1 MKKFKLVLVKC
12 VTLEREF
19 LGYYEIP
26 IKKKAPEDLD
36 DVEIARAAGEARFGR
51 NGYFV
56 GAERV

>member
-36 DVEIARAAGEARFGR
+36 DVEIARAAGESQIW
-51 NGYFV
+51 
-56 GAERV
+56 